1 MRARRVILIA
11 PVVTGF
17 LFTLGCRKKP
27 EQQPDHPRL
36 TPKVRLHDV
45 TFHSTA
51 LSRDMPYRVILPS
64 TISAGARLPVVYL
77 LHGGGGGYRDW
88 SNYSDVA
95 QLAESGL
102 LLVMPE
108 GESSYYMNAAT
119 RPQDRYEDYITR
131 DLISDVQARFP
142 AGTGGADRSIVGISM
157 GGFGALTLALKH
169 PDLFAFVGGLS
180 SAIDVPSRP
189 FSVHRIGQYRQHAAI
204 FGPWGSQT
212 RRDNDPYFLA
222 SSIDPQQ
229 MPYLFLSCGEQE
241 GLFPANKRFT
251 KLLQTRGF
259 KYEFHAG
266 PGGHDWNQWNSRL
279 PNLFQSL
286 LNHFNVQH

>member
-1 MRARRVILIA
+1 MHRVPTAFFPEIVADFGSVFLSGSLHSISIRRSGSFGNTRV
-11 PVVTGF
+11 PGSVSPSPT
-17 LFTLGCRKKP
+17 
-27 EQQPDHPRL
+27 
-36 TPKVRLHDV
+36 
-45 TFHSTA
+45 STS
-51 LSRDMPYRVILPS
+51 L
-64 TISAGARLPVVYL
+64 
-77 LHGGGGGYRDW
+77 
-88 SNYSDVA
+88 
-95 QLAESGL
+95 
-102 LLVMPE
+102 
-108 GESSYYMNAAT
+108 
-119 RPQDRYEDYITR
+119 
-131 DLISDVQARFP
+131 SDVQARFP
-142 AGTGGADRSIVGISM
+142 AATRRADRSIVGISM
-157 GGFGALTLALKH
+157 GGFGTLTLALKH
-169 PDLFAFVGGLS
+169 PELFTFVGGIS

-286 LNHFNVQH
+286 LNHINVQH